1 MLQQISLHITFEL
14 KATYNKFL
22 DCVKK
27 NLLEYSVA
35 IEEFSC
41 KTFCFL
47 KYEWKCH
54 KKLAKIAI
62 CNNEA
67 KKKKKGA
74 H

>member
-27 NLLEYSVA
+27 KLEYSVA

-41 KTFCFL
+41 KTFCCL

-67 KKKKKGA
+67 QKKGA